1 MAWARKKTVMAITI
15 LFIMKRKNGY
25 DADSGDQDFGDNDD
39 NDDDGDD
46 GGADDGHHNDYIDG
60 EM

>member
-1 MAWARKKTVMAITI
+1 
-15 LFIMKRKNGY
+15 MKRKNGY
-25 DADSGDQDFGDNDD
+25 GADSGDQGFGDNDD
-39 NDDDGDD
+39 NDDRDD

>member
-1 MAWARKKTVMAITI
+1 MMLTVV
-15 LFIMKRKNGY
+15 N
-25 DADSGDQDFGDNDD
+25 QDFGDNDD